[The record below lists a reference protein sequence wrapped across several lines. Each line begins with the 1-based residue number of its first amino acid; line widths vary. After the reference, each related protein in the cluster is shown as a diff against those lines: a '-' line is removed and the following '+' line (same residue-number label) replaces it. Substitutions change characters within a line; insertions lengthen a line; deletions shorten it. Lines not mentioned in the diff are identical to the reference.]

1 MQILAS
7 LLLFVAILLFCYTA
21 FPYLIK
27 FWKRYKT
34 FVTSLAAK
42 EAQFHFVTSRFSP
55 GIFFSRTKRR
65 KRAAKLELQLPEVA
79 QRLADAVKAG
89 AGLKEA
95 LEESALR
102 CGAPFSDEVYHTLRE
117 TELGVPLV
125 DALGRL
131 SERIGLAE
139 YSTFCTAISVSQE
152 TGGSL
157 SATLDSFASS
167 IREKRVLEGRI
178 RSLTAQGKMQGIV
191 LALLPAVMLLGIYLL
206 DPDMVMPLFTTTIG
220 QLLLLGA
227 LILEIA
233 GIFSI
238 RKVISIDI

>member
-1 MQILAS
+1 MQILAAV
-7 LLLFVAILLFCYTA
+7 LIFIALLLFCYTA
-21 FPYLIK
+21 YPFIIK
-27 FWKRYKT
+27 LSKRYSA
-34 FVTSLAAK
+34 FVTALSAK
-42 EAQFHFVTSRFSP
+42 EAQFHFTSSRFP
-55 GIFFSRTKRR
+55 LALFFSKANRR

-79 QRLADAVKAG
+79 QRLADAVRAG

-102 CGAPFSDEVYHTLRE
+102 CGAPFSDEAYHALRE
-117 TELGVPLV
+117 TELGISLV
-125 DALGRL
+125 DALSRL
-131 SERIGLAE
+131 AERIGSPE
-139 YSTFCTAISVSQE
+139 YTTLCTAISVSQE

-157 SATLDSFASS
+157 SSTLDSFAAS

-220 QLLLLGA
+220 QLLLVGA
-227 LILEIA
+227 
-233 GIFSI
+233 
-238 RKVISIDI
+238 